1 MWATSLVLAQK
12 MPGATVTCSG
22 VTHDQQGTCPS
33 GSRTRLFS
41 NTRTRSEGSQ
51 FGSSMLRKVQ
61 VQRVH
66 IKEGVHSLYREQG
79 KGNYDEGHPYQEDP
93 HLPGSSSEAFG
104 LRDSTIRGIH
114 KHIPNAMGV

>member
-33 GSRTRLFS
+33 GAGTRWFS
-41 NTRTRSEGSQ
+41 NTRTKSGGSQ

-61 VQRVH
+61 VTEGTH
-66 IKEGVHSLYREQG
+66 NEGVHSLYREQG
-79 KGNYDEGHPYQEDP
+79 KGSYDEGHPYQADP
-93 HLPGSSSEAFG
+93 
-104 LRDSTIRGIH
+104 R
-114 KHIPNAMGV
+114 